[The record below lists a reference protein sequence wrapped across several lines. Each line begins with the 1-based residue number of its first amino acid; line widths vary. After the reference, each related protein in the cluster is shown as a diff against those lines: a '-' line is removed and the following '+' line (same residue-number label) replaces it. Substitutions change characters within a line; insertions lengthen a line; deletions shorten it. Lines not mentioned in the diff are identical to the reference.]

1 MGNQPW
7 SPSGWSEPGEGDRRH
22 QHQGTP
28 NIWPEEFPPIS
39 LHVADFGLR
48 EDISQLPC
56 LSVGMTLQPLLQEM
70 QSLGALLAGRAM
82 LHNSSHR
89 EGMLHVGKCFLI
101 QIWGT
106 G

>member
-1 MGNQPW
+1 
-7 SPSGWSEPGEGDRRH
+7 
-22 QHQGTP
+22 
-28 NIWPEEFPPIS
+28 
-39 LHVADFGLR
+39 
-48 EDISQLPC
+48 
-56 LSVGMTLQPLLQEM
+56 MTLQPLLQEM

-89 EGMLHVGKCFLI
+89 EDMLHAGKCLLI